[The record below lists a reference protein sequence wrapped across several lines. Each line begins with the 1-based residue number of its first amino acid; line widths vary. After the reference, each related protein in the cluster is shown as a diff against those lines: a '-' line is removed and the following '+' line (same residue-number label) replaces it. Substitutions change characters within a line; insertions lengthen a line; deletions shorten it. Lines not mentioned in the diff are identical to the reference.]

1 MGCFGEINENER
13 KTRQKNSY
21 STTYCAAD
29 VSWVGTGQRKI
40 PHSRRGS
47 GAADGSRMGVMPR
60 SSHVQPARVGSEAS
74 VSMAVWVVV
83 VSMMSFPFRF

>member
-1 MGCFGEINENER
+1 MP
-13 KTRQKNSY
+13 Q
-21 STTYCAAD
+21 
-29 VSWVGTGQRKI
+29 
-40 PHSRRGS
+40 SRSRS

-60 SSHVQPARVGSEAS
+60 SSQVQPARVGSEAS